1 MKNYTVF
8 LDTGV
13 SIEPAFDIDVDTVE
27 GYKKL
32 KQYAKKKLLRMLE
45 QDQFDITYEEFDEPE
60 LEL

>member
-45 QDQFDITYEEFDEPE
+45 EDQFDITYEEYDDEE
-60 LEL
+60 